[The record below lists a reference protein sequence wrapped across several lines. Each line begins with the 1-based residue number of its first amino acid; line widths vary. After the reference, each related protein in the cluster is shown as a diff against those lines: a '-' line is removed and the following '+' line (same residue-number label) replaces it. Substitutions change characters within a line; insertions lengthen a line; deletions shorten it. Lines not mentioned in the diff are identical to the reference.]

1 MWLPQSNISQVK
13 EGMLLR
19 STKWEQSPPVA
30 HRSNPNAP
38 VLNKEDVKRLETPHG
53 LLPQVASEALFLINR
68 KITRWMP
75 IKLRLLYPL
84 SYLVSTPKGDNQ
96 VEEQELLK
104 FLLVNFRG

>member
-1 MWLPQSNISQVK
+1 M
-13 EGMLLR
+13 R
-19 STKWEQSPPVA
+19 STKWEQGPPVA
-30 HRSNPNAP
+30 PRSNPNGP

-84 SYLVSTPKGDNQ
+84 SYLVSTLKGDNR
-96 VEEQELLK
+96 VEEQEIVKL
-104 FLLVNFRG
+104 LLVNFRSKF